1 MEKKKKKYDDI
12 TSLIFNTLHKEYE
25 SIIARGR
32 SIDSRAGIFLTL
44 LFTSFPFYVELVEIN
59 VIKEIC
65 HKQQCISIVEIFLVI
80 FFLFSLI
87 AFIID
92 FILFIKVLSTK
103 KYKSYNN
110 AMFKE
115 YNIIIY
121 EDNDTTINDTN
132 VSLMS
137 LLHEYIEYN
146 NNVVTQKAK
155 YFDVSLWTC
164 FIYVALLVIT
174 IILKLF

>member
-1 MEKKKKKYDDI
+1 M
-12 TSLIFNTLHKEYE
+12 
-25 SIIARGR
+25 
-32 SIDSRAGIFLTL
+32 
-44 LFTSFPFYVELVEIN
+44 
-59 VIKEIC
+59 
-65 HKQQCISIVEIFLVI
+65 
-80 FFLFSLI
+80 
-87 AFIID
+87 
-92 FILFIKVLSTK
+92 FIKVLSTK